1 MVYDLFPLVSAHL
14 VHGRGPRLSSPNMTR
29 LEMHI
34 VTNATTSIMYNLQRT
49 KSEFPNMIF
58 KTISADHT
66 ACKPSNL
73 LVKEQCLPIDQGE
86 QKGDM
91 KEGISYV
98 WCAHTQHPCK

>member
-1 MVYDLFPLVSAHL
+1 
-14 VHGRGPRLSSPNMTR
+14 
-29 LEMHI
+29 
-34 VTNATTSIMYNLQRT
+34 MYNLQRT

-86 QKGDM
+86 QRGSK
-91 KEGISYV
+91 
-98 WCAHTQHPCK
+98 T